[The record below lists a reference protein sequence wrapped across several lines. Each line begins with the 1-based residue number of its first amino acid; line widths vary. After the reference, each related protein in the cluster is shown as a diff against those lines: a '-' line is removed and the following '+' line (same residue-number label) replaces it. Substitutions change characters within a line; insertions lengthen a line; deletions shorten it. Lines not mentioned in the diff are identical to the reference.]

1 MCANKD
7 SNNLVITTSMLSTS
21 PLAIKAESSSNV
33 SGVENNSIFVDTPF
47 KRSFESPSAWR
58 SPWFINSF
66 VPGPRVDTEITIE
79 DIGYFM
85 SPGDQSYDAIGLMRQ
100 LGEQTAAA
108 LADAQEIL
116 GDETPQTIL
125 KEKCLKDLE
134 EEEDNNSC
142 QTGST
147 SNVLTERRTLD
158 FSDCGTPG
166 KEAGKLSSS
175 IVFSSSSSH
184 LLKSFR

>member
-1 MCANKD
+1 
-7 SNNLVITTSMLSTS
+7 
-21 PLAIKAESSSNV
+21 
-33 SGVENNSIFVDTPF
+33 
-47 KRSFESPSAWR
+47 
-58 SPWFINSF
+58 
-66 VPGPRVDTEITIE
+66 
-79 DIGYFM
+79 M

-147 SNVLTERRTLD
+147 SNVL
-158 FSDCGTPG
+158 
-166 KEAGKLSSS
+166 
-175 IVFSSSSSH
+175 V
-184 LLKSFR
+184 